1 MHAISDCNVT
11 FTFYLLPFYPPY
23 RSSKRLQGGYHEG
36 SAVKVKGK
44 SSKDSKIEIGKIC
57 PFVGKKRESAVFL
70 QKRYGFTKFS
80 A

>member
-1 MHAISDCNVT
+1 MQFPIVMLLLP
-11 FTFYLLPFYPPY
+11 FTFYLFTLPTAARKGY
-23 RSSKRLQGGYHEG
+23 RADTMKAQ
-36 SAVKVKGK
+36 AVKVKGK